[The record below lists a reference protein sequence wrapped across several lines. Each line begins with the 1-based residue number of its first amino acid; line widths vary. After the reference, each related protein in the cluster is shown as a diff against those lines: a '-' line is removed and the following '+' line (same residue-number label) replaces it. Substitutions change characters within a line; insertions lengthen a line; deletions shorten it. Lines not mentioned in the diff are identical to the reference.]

1 MDQEP
6 FELSFKSRPARRVM
20 RVCSDWP
27 NLRLPE
33 HLMRYDN
40 VPSPRGAAVLT
51 LTDSDLRQNRLLNVF
66 LATTALGLVTI
77 WVYLNPFA
85 I

>member
-1 MDQEP
+1 
-6 FELSFKSRPARRVM
+6 
-20 RVCSDWP
+20 
-27 NLRLPE
+27 
-33 HLMRYDN
+33 MRYKN
-40 VPSPRGAAVLT
+40 VPSSASARGAAVLT

-66 LATTALGLVTI
+66 LATTALGLLTV